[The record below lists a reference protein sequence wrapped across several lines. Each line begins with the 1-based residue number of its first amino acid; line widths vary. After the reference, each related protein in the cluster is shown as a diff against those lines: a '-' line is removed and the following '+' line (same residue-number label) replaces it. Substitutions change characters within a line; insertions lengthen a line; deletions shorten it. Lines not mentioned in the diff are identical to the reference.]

1 VGVLLGRNGLGG
13 LKGKMEMNLYITQ
26 RFSMQLFALAF
37 CIVVFSGFSKPASAA
52 VQEIIAVVNEDAI
65 SARDFNKRMK
75 LIIISSGLPNNKDI
89 RQRVSPQVLGSL
101 IDEKIMVQEAHGM
114 NMKVTR
120 AEIDAGFAKIAAQ
133 NNMAADKFKAQL
145 KRGGIDI
152 TTMYDQIEAQVA
164 WSKVVQ
170 ARLRPKVII
179 SDRDVDAELERIK
192 AKIGTK
198 EYLAAE
204 ILLPV
209 NDDKDEKRVKQFAA
223 SLVKEVKSG
232 KASFFKLAQQFSKSA
247 GANNGGDKGW
257 LNEAQISTEILK
269 ALRSIKK
276 NQVSSPVKTLN
287 GYHILFLRNTRMV
300 SEETMPSRDQIYYN
314 IGAQRIEKLQR
325 RYLQDLKAAAF
336 IDVRA

>member
-1 VGVLLGRNGLGG
+1 
-13 LKGKMEMNLYITQ
+13 MSLYI
-26 RFSMQLFALAF
+26 RGVQLFALLFCLELFVGAF
-37 CIVVFSGFSKPASAA
+37 KPAIAA
-52 VQEIIAVVNEDAI
+52 TQEIVAVVNEDAI

-75 LIIISSGLPNNKDI
+75 LIIISSGLPNNKNI
-89 RQRVSPQVLGSL
+89 RQRVSPQVLSSL
-101 IDEKIMVQEAHGM
+101 IDEKIMVQEARSM
-114 NMKVTR
+114 NMEVTR
-120 AEIDAGFAKIAAQ
+120 TEIDAGFAKIAAQ
-133 NNMAADKFKAQL
+133 NNVTPDKFKAQL

-152 TTMYDQIEAQVA
+152 STMYDQIEAQVA

-170 ARLRPKVII
+170 RRLRPKVII

-209 NDDKDEKRVKQFAA
+209 DDAKDEKRVKQFAN
-223 SLVKEVKSG
+223 SLVKEIKGG

-247 GANNGGDKGW
+247 GAVNGGDKGW
-257 LNEAQISTEILK
+257 LHEAQVSTEILQG
-269 ALRSIKK
+269 LQSIKK
-276 NQVSSPVKTLN
+276 NQVSNPIKTLM
-287 GYHILFLRNTRMV
+287 GYHILFLRNTRIL
-300 SEETMPSRDQIYYN
+300 SAETMPSRDQIYYN
-314 IGAQRIEKLQR
+314 IGAQRIEKLQS